1 MKYVR
6 SLLLLLLSGAIP
18 FASLA
23 VLAGQKADAAESK
36 PAWQVVWDN
45 TVQAAKKEG
54 EVTIYSTFGTS
65 LKLEPFQRKYPE
77 IKYVNFNYPTGGQI
91 VTQKVMS
98 ERRAGKYLVDVIIS
112 GANTNYQGFHSAKLL
127 EPIKPALILPEVVD
141 QSKWWRGQHWYVDP
155 EGEYVF
161 VYFGNVAR
169 LASYN
174 TNLVKPEEFKSY
186 WDFLNPKWKG
196 KIVARDVRR
205 PGSGGDAMRFFY
217 HNPELGPNFLRR
229 LFGEAEI
236 TFAADNPQGINWLAL
251 GKFPLGLFFGD
262 VDVAKAQGLPVDEL
276 DPHPFKEGA
285 PLGVGSGTISIM
297 NRAPHPN
304 AAKLFV
310 NWYLSREGQLSTQKD
325 ASRGGT
331 GTDSMRIDIPKDEV
345 PPNYRRRKKGNY
357 LFVAR
362 PELSDTRPINKIVND
377 ALAEAAKKK

>member
-1 MKYVR
+1 MKNVR

-18 FASLA
+18 FTSLA

-36 PAWQVVWDN
+36 PAWQIVWDN

-127 EPIKPALILPEVVD
+127 EPLRPALILPEVVD
-141 QSKWWRGQHWYVDP
+141 PSKWWRGQHWYVDP

-174 TNLVKPEEFKSY
+174 TNLVKPGEFKSY

-236 TFAADNPQGINWLAL
+236 TFSADNAQGINWLAL
-251 GKFPLGLFFGD
+251 GKFSLGLFFGD
-262 VDVAKAQGLPVDEL
+262 VDVAKAQGLPIDEL

-304 AAKLFV
+304 AARLFV

-345 PPNYRRRKKGNY
+345 PPNYRRREKGNY

-362 PELSDTRPINKIVND
+362 PELSDTRPINKVVNE